1 MKAGPATRLV
11 FDHGNGVECWLIDG
25 EYYVYG
31 VTRDPRIAHS
41 EGAANEIA
49 SSAGGAA

>member
-1 MKAGPATRLV
+1 MTLI
-11 FDHGNGVECWLIDG
+11 FDHGRGVECWLLDG

-41 EGAANEIA
+41 EAAARAIAAGA
-49 SSAGGAA
+49 